1 MVGRKEEAM
10 TREEYEAKWAVV
22 LDDMKHLR
30 FALNRSLNQL
40 NGLEADMI
48 SLRDE
53 NDELREEIEA
63 GRITIAMYE
72 SERG

>member
-1 MVGRKEEAM
+1 M